1 MSSQHFVIVG
11 AGPAGG
17 TAAAALRRQGFS
29 GRLTVLG
36 RESYRPYIRPPL
48 SKHYLRGDADRESL
62 YLDEAG
68 WYADNDVRLLTSTVV
83 AGLDLGSRLV
93 HLDHGESL
101 NYDRLLLATGA
112 TPRRLDVAGAE
123 APGVHYLR
131 TLEDSDSLRD
141 ELAQG
146 GKRVVLIGSGWI
158 GLEVAASAR
167 MLGNEVTILARE
179 AVPLSQSIGDE
190 LGGFFTE
197 QQTRHGNVVRSS
209 VFVDSLVAEGGR
221 VSGVRLT
228 DGEIVPADV
237 VIVGIGATPNV
248 DLAQAAGLVL
258 DNGVKV
264 NERLA
269 SSDPHVFA
277 AGDVANAFHPAAG
290 VHIRSEHLSNA
301 MKAGVAVAKIM
312 RDEDVVYDDL
322 PTFMSQQF
330 DVTLQ
335 FAGYAPLIAGAE
347 LVTRGDV
354 NSGSFSVF
362 WLREG
367 RAVAGANVNIP
378 DPEKALQGV
387 IRRTRRIDAAML
399 RDVDVPLESL

>member
-29 GRLTVLG
+29 GRLTLLG
-36 RESYRPYIRPPL
+36 QSHTVPTSDLHSRSTTCAATRIVEF
-48 SKHYLRGDADRESL
+48 L

-68 WYADNDVRLLTSTVV
+68 WYADNDVRLLTGTVV

-167 MLGNEVTILARE
+167 MLGNEVTIPARE
-179 AVPLSQSIGDE
+179 AVPLSQSMAAF
-190 LGGFFTE
+190 GGFFTE

-209 VFVDSLVAEGGR
+209 VSVDSLVPEGGR

-335 FAGYAPLIAGAE
+335 FAGYAPLIDGAE

-367 RAVAGANVNIP
+367 RAVAGANVDIP
-378 DPEKALQGV
+378 IQKRPCRVSLVGPPH
-387 IRRTRRIDAAML
+387 RRGDAA
-399 RDVDVPLESL
+399 RR